1 MKDEDTLEKQLALM
15 SDEEKAH
22 FKTVILELVKCY
34 GPDPEQ
40 ALILFNGSET
50 LGGIVS
56 LNCNEMEAAEMLLE
70 ANDFFGYLNTI
81 GAPPKEAFN

>member
-1 MKDEDTLEKQLALM
+1 MADEQKLEAQLALM

-34 GPDPEQ
+34 GPNAHQ
-40 ALILFNGSET
+40 ALILFNGSEN

-56 LNCNEMEAAEMLLE
+56 LNCNEMDAAELLLE
-70 ANDFFGYLNTI
+70 ANEFFGYLNTV